1 MTYETVPSP
10 GREVRQTSDGLL
22 CLPCPTQAWKSVG
35 ATGRVLGPL
44 TNPEIVFAFIGRGWR
59 VDDGGSFGRVGCS
72 PGHLECEKTVL
83 APFWATSCFSSGLYQ
98 LRLPK
103 TQLLALGAA
112 LRKREAPQFSAFP
125 PTTYRW
131 P

>member
-35 ATGRVLGPL
+35 ATGQVLGPL

-59 VDDGGSFGRVGCS
+59 MDDGGSFGQVGCS
-72 PGHLECEKTVL
+72 PGHLECEKASWL
-83 APFWATSCFSSGLYQ
+83 HSGPTSCFSSGLYQ
-98 LRLPK
+98 LPSAK
-103 TQLLALGAA
+103 ETAA
-112 LRKREAPQFSAFP
+112 SFGSGSDE
-125 PTTYRW
+125 T
-131 P
+131 

>member
-10 GREVRQTSDGLL
+10 GREVRQTSDGPL

-72 PGHLECEKTVL
+72 PGHLGWEKTVL
-83 APFWATSCFSSGLYQ
+83 APFWAHVLLFLRFISVTSAKDTAAGSGSGSEE
-98 LRLPK
+98 
-103 TQLLALGAA
+103 T
-112 LRKREAPQFSAFP
+112 
-125 PTTYRW
+125 
-131 P
+131 